1 MANSDDPQSMTV
13 AELKIRLKDAGLTVG
28 GKKAE
33 LIARLEESTVLTKP
47 KSLLLSTGKV
57 IKSTKKSTDSEL
69 VAGELPFF
77 LAIKEGG
84 LGAVEIDKWKAASY
98 GMAFLMLIMLI
109 IGLNSMSWYSA
120 SMEETEEVGFM
131 GPMTISMEMNV
142 GLSDLEMKAAMFG
155 VLQASEMSL
164 SDCAEAESTAVE
176 EGGKPISCGTLSTA
190 GTINTICI
198 ILSMLAIIILLIFS
212 TGRGFGVFSTGVL
225 DEKSELIEK
234 VSWMVAVI
242 SITLGSLL
250 YGIIAGF
257 MTDMEE
263 PLEGGLGGMWWTMFL
278 LSLTFAVIVY
288 NEKTMQIFY
297 SLKSKLPSK

>member
-1 MANSDDPQSMTV
+1 MAQPDSLQSLTV
-13 AELKIRLKDAGLTVG
+13 AELKVRLKDAGLAVS

-33 LIARLEESTVLTKP
+33 LIARLGKNIVLEKP
-47 KSLLLSTGKV
+47 KSVVLAADKLV
-57 IKSTKKSTDSEL
+57 KSAKKSAD
-69 VAGELPFF
+69 GGLPFF

-84 LGAVEIDKWKAASY
+84 MGDVEIDKWKAASY

-242 SITLGSLL
+242 SINLGSLL

-257 MTDMEE
+257 MTDVEE
-263 PLEGGLGGMWWTMFL
+263 PIEGGLGGMWWTMFL
-278 LSLTFAVIVY
+278 LSLIFAAIVY
-288 NEKTMQIFY
+288 NEKIMAVFN
-297 SLKSKLPSK
+297 SLKDKFPSK

>member
-1 MANSDDPQSMTV
+1 MAQPDSLQSLTV
-13 AELKIRLKDAGLTVG
+13 AELKVRLKDAGLAVS

-33 LIARLEESTVLTKP
+33 LIARLGKNIVLEKP
-47 KSLLLSTGKV
+47 KSVVLAADKLV
-57 IKSTKKSTDSEL
+57 KSAKKSAD
-69 VAGELPFF
+69 GGLPFF

-84 LGAVEIDKWKAASY
+84 MGDVEIDKWKAASY